1 MVETVAGPHFSA
13 ERGRLTRDR
22 VYSSAIVCPAFLN
35 TRWYGMEWC
44 VSCLEHVCAL
54 FEPQYGAYLFLKFVG
69 RYDDTCLGI
78 RCWSCWG
85 WC

>member
-35 TRWYGMEWC
+35 TRWYGMDGVFLVWNMY
-44 VSCLEHVCAL
+44 V
-54 FEPQYGAYLFLKFVG
+54 PYLNHNTVRTFF
-69 RYDDTCLGI
+69 
-78 RCWSCWG
+78 
-85 WC
+85 